1 MLKDDLQATADL
13 AHLDLG
19 AEELAAAL
27 PAFEQM
33 LGYFAAMKAADE
45 DASVSG
51 DSVAPR
57 AHHQHTVEIN
67 HFRSDLNNNNPNTN
81 PRASGPSPDELL
93 DGAGESDGR
102 FIVVPN
108 VL

>member
-1 MLKDDLQATADL
+1 MIKDDLQATAAL

-19 AEELAAAL
+19 VDELAAAL

-33 LGYFAAMKAADE
+33 LGYFAAMLAADE
-45 DASVSG
+45 DGVAFAASAADPAQTASA
-51 DSVAPR
+51 VA
-57 AHHQHTVEIN
+57 IN
-67 HFRSDLNNNNPNTN
+67 HFRSELNYNPNPLAN
-81 PRASGPSPDELL
+81 ANLSADVLLAESGET
-93 DGAGESDGR
+93 DGR